1 MVSISGSPADGD
13 PLSSERAVAAVIAP
27 SDTADWA
34 ERAGRGRGI
43 VRESGIMS
51 LDRREI
57 LAASLSAAAAS
68 VSTKIARAQTS
79 TGSDGHGRLGIP
91 GPYPGRVV
99 EVHHPNSIVGGSYQ
113 SGPVEQMV
121 SSGMQELTGADSPIE
136 AWRQFFAPGDV
147 VGIKLNPVGMPHV
160 ISAPDVLHAILRALE
175 EIGIPR
181 RDIVA
186 YDRYGNQF
194 EEAGFARW
202 LPEGVRWT
210 YGSPSFPRI
219 QLDMDGYDRDV
230 YMEMPLVH
238 PDYASDYDLSD
249 SHVRR
254 SYVAKFLTK
263 EVDKVI
269 NLCVLKHHQSAGVTL
284 ALKNMSHGLVNNV
297 SRSHVSPTANA
308 CGIFIPAVVDLP
320 VIREKLVLH
329 ILDGVKGA
337 YHGGPGQSVGRYM
350 WEHKTM
356 YFATDPVALDKTG
369 WKAIDKKRAEVGRAP
384 IALLKPDEDSRWLNA
399 QVEHI
404 ELASNFGLGVF
415 DDTRIDLKRIH
426 LG

>member
-1 MVSISGSPADGD
+1 M
-13 PLSSERAVAAVIAP
+13 AV
-27 SDTADWA
+27 
-34 ERAGRGRGI
+34 
-43 VRESGIMS
+43 
-51 LDRREI
+51 DRREF

-68 VSTKIARAQTS
+68 AAVRTAAAQQSSATSARGA
-79 TGSDGHGRLGIP
+79 GIP

-99 EVHHPNSIVGGSYQ
+99 AVHHPASILSGSYQ
-113 SGPVEQMV
+113 AGPVDQMLDR
-121 SSGMQELTGADSPIE
+121 GMQELTGADASLD
-136 AWRQFFAPGDV
+136 AWRVFFEPGDV
-147 VGIKLNPVGMPHV
+147 VGIKLNPVGKPHV
-160 ISAPDVLHAILRALE
+160 ISAPEVLHPIIRNLE
-175 EIGIPR
+175 RIGIPR

-186 YDRYGNQF
+186 YDRYGVQF
-194 EEAGFARW
+194 QEAGFVEW

-210 YGSPSFPRI
+210 SASPEFAKI
-219 QLDMDGYDRDV
+219 QLDMDGYDRDI

-238 PDYASDYDLSD
+238 PDYAPEYDLSD
-249 SHVRR
+249 PHVRR

-263 EVDKVI
+263 EVNKVI
-269 NLCVLKHHQSAGVTL
+269 NLCVMKHHQSAGVTL

-297 SRSHVSPTANA
+297 SRSHASTTANA

-329 ILDGVKGA
+329 ILDGVKAA
-337 YHGGPGQSVGRYM
+337 YHGGPGGSVGRYM

-369 WKAIDKKRAEVGRAP
+369 WKAIDERRAAVGRAP

-404 ELASNFGLGVF
+404 ELASNFGLGIF
-415 DDTRIDLKRIH
+415 DDESMDVRRIR

>member
-1 MVSISGSPADGD
+1 MAF
-13 PLSSERAVAAVIAP
+13 
-27 SDTADWA
+27 
-34 ERAGRGRGI
+34 
-43 VRESGIMS
+43 
-51 LDRREI
+51 DRREF
-57 LAASLSAAAAS
+57 LAASLSATLAS
-68 VSTKIARAQTS
+68 LPTKTARAQATEEAFER
-79 TGSDGHGRLGIP
+79 GQLGIP
-91 GPYPGRVV
+91 GPYPGRVIA
-99 EVHHPNSIVGGSYQ
+99 VHHPGSNASGAYQ
-113 SGPVEQMV
+113 PEPVEQMIDR
-121 SSGMQELTGADSPIE
+121 GMCELTGADNAPE
-136 AWRQFFAPGDV
+136 AWSRFFAPGDV

-160 ISAPDVLHAILRALE
+160 ISAPEVLHPIVRALE
-175 EIGIPR
+175 EVGIPR

-186 YDRYGNQF
+186 YDRYGQQF
-194 EEAGFARW
+194 QRAGFVEW
-202 LPEGVRWT
+202 LPDGVRWT
-210 YGSPSFPRI
+210 SGSPTMPEI
-219 QLDMDGYDRDV
+219 QLDMGGYDRDV

-249 SHVRR
+249 PHVRR
-254 SYVAKFLTK
+254 SYVAKFLTR
-263 EVDKVI
+263 EVNKVI

-329 ILDGVKGA
+329 ILDGVKAA
-337 YHGGPGQSVGRYM
+337 YHGGPGSSVGRYM

-369 WKAIDKKRAEVGRAP
+369 WQAIDKKRAAVGRPP
-384 IALLKPDEDSRWLNA
+384 IALLKPDQDSRWLNA

-415 DDTRIDLKRIH
+415 DEDRIRLKRIDL
-426 LG
+426 G